1 MPEVRVREAPKALL
15 IKKAWGIAPGIQV
28 LRFEAHLQR

>member
-15 IKKAWGIAPGIQV
+15 IKKPWGIASGFKSPHK
-28 LRFEAHLQR
+28 LAL